1 MLFNRFSANGIS
13 YGRPIHSDFM
23 TDSITRLI
31 IVANQ
36 NKPLVAGAL
45 DELRPWL
52 EQRAVIV
59 AEPDFN
65 ALASSRVAAQWPR
78 ADLAVVLGGDGTMLA
93 VAEHAA
99 EQDLAILGVNF
110 GKLGFLAEFN
120 LQDLQGHWDSIVSGQ
135 CRVSRRLMLEV
146 MVFSAEAAECG
157 MDRLDQKH
165 QQFRAVALNDAV
177 ITAGVPFRMIDLQL
191 AINPIASQKNETI
204 CTGDGLIIAT
214 PSGSTA
220 YNISAGGPIV
230 SPGID
235 AFCITPICPH
245 SLAFRPIVMNADGG
259 IRVRVLRANEGTT
272 LVIDGR
278 LPVKLQRNEQ
288 VFIRRH
294 VKSLMLVNNP
304 QLSYWQMLAKKMHWA
319 VRPRGA

>member
-1 MLFNRFSANGIS
+1 MVSKAA
-13 YGRPIHSDFM
+13 GRYTLNFM
-23 TDSITRLI
+23 TDSTTRLI
-31 IVANQ
+31 IVANKG
-36 NKPLVAGAL
+36 KPHVEGAL
-45 DELRPWL
+45 DELRPWF

-65 ALASSRVAAQWPR
+65 ALASSRSVAQWPR

-99 EQDLAILGVNF
+99 SQDLAILGVNF

-120 LQDLQGHWDSIVSGQ
+120 IQDLQNHWNSIVSGQ

-146 MVFSAEAAECG
+146 RVFSAEAAAGG
-157 MDRLDQKH
+157 MNPLNEKH

-177 ITAGVPFRMIDLQL
+177 ITAGQPFRMIDLQL
-191 AINPIASQKNETI
+191 TINPNASQTNDTI

-245 SLAFRPIVMNADGG
+245 SLSFRPIVMNADGD
-259 IRVRVLRANEGTT
+259 IRVRVRRANEGTT

-278 LPVKLQRNEQ
+278 LPVKLQKDEQ
-288 VFIRRH
+288 VFVRRH
-294 VKSLMLVNNP
+294 VKALMLVNNP
-304 QLSYWQMLAKKMHWA
+304 QRTYWQMLATKMHWA
-319 VRPRGA
+319 ARPKGV